1 MISPKSELNKY
12 YNKGLSK
19 LLSGKIIKEE
29 FPMVDHIDCYVVD
42 DLERIYMKIHLNDDE
57 INSKNMYEKS
67 FIPYLLTDMVEKFLP
82 YFGLSKKYK
91 FNYNVF
97 SPSGESIY
105 QYSV

>member
-1 MISPKSELNKY
+1 MVSPKSESSKY

-29 FPMVDHIDCYVVD
+29 FPMVDHIDCYVID

-57 INSKNMYEKS
+57 INSENMWEKN
-67 FIPYLLTDMVEKFLP
+67 FVPYLLTVMVEKFLP

-91 FNYNVF
+91 FNYIVL

-105 QYSV
+105 QYIV